1 MTKSKTVNGKQKKAE
16 MRTPSKA
23 QETVDGAE
31 SKRTRKTK
39 ASRNGTER
47 MEESKYGQNTRPQ
60 KRKQT
65 RPKGDSRKPGRTRR
79 SV

>member
-1 MTKSKTVNGKQKKAE
+1 MTKSKTVNGKQKKVG
-16 MRTPSKA
+16 MRTLSKA
-23 QETVDGAE
+23 RETMAGVE

-39 ASRNGTER
+39 ASCNGTKR
-47 MEESKYGQNTRPQ
+47 MEESKYGQN
-60 KRKQT
+60 